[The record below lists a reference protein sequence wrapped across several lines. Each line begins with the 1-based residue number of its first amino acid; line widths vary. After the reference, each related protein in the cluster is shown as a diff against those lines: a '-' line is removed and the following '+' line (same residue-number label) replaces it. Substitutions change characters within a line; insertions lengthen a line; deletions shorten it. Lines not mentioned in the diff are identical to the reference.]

1 MGYLFHRWTLVAL
14 LGPLLVALAVA
25 GCGESSAPS
34 FDGIPEGATVIDQ
47 DGLKFKPNSITV
59 TPGTRV
65 YFTNSERAP
74 HNVVLDGE
82 DLSGKME
89 KGDVFAW
96 TFDDPGEYRLSCAY
110 HPQMRVTVTVDGHVR
125 Q

>member
-1 MGYLFHRWTLVAL
+1 MSVPNHRWRSAAL
-14 LGPLLVALAVA
+14 LALLAIAALTAA
-25 GCGESSAPS
+25 GCGDSADPS
-34 FDGIPEGATVIDQ
+34 FDGIPEGATVVDQ
-47 DGLKFKPNSITV
+47 DGLKFKPNHVTV
-59 TPGTRV
+59 GAGTTV

-110 HPQMRVTVTVDGHVR
+110 HPQMRVTVQVD
-125 Q
+125 